1 MIRYEKGYSG
11 LWIVLRIIGTTWPS
25 AVPPGLLAAG
35 ISLFMGVYSDI
46 DVYTRD
52 RDAFLGHPYA
62 FRLFSAVVTNLL
74 IFKMNAAYQRYW
86 EAAGAMQ
93 SMATKWLDGA
103 CMAVTFDA
111 AGDSDN
117 PYLSG
122 SEWQRSSASDSSSSK
137 GGPDHT
143 EYVADVLHLCSLLHA
158 VTLLH
163 LRRDSNLDNLVPSK
177 LGPRHTIMPSSPSF
191 WSERSMFSPEH
202 ISNLYKIQKIPV
214 LGGLR
219 PEEKAVLLSDSKG
232 QSLPTFARAAM
243 VEGWFMRR
251 LIGRQKF
258 EQGETSKTSPPI
270 LSRLYQVISD
280 GTLWSSTAAKSSEIP
295 FPFPYQNF
303 VEVMVWLF
311 TFLAPIVINGIIFEQ
326 LLRTVASFTV
336 VLCFHTLKNTSDVME
351 DPYLPY
357 DPNDLPLVSWQRSV
371 NARLLSFGQVPMDE
385 AEPIHEVV
393 LDGTEKLASLSLE
406 GVKVSVAAQPKVQQ
420 QEQVPEVPVKVPH
433 ARQAPVGASCMDCLP
448 VTFGIGHLNSTHRA
462 RSRFP

>member
-11 LWIVLRIIGTTWPS
+11 VWIVLRIIGTTWPS

-202 ISNLYKIQKIPV
+202 ISDLYKIQKIPV

-219 PEEKAVLLSDSKG
+219 PEARPCIDLDLWLHTE
-232 QSLPTFARAAM
+232 LPMAPMADKK
-243 VEGWFMRR
+243 VDEV
-251 LIGRQKF
+251 
-258 EQGETSKTSPPI
+258 
-270 LSRLYQVISD
+270 LSRAGISSD
-280 GTLWSSTAAKSSEIP
+280 
-295 FPFPYQNF
+295 
-303 VEVMVWLF
+303 
-311 TFLAPIVINGIIFEQ
+311 
-326 LLRTVASFTV
+326 LREKQGSGGCLTV
-336 VLCFHTLKNTSDVME
+336 VAVAIFSSLAGLLMGLDIGYMAGVKSMESFSQDVLNGNPMTGME
-351 DPYLPY
+351 DSLITMIFGAGAAVACFPPLMDFVTGRLP
-357 DPNDLPLVSWQRSV
+357 PATS
-371 NARLLSFGQVPMDE
+371 GQ
-385 AEPIHEVV
+385 
-393 LDGTEKLASLSLE
+393 
-406 GVKVSVAAQPKVQQ
+406 
-420 QEQVPEVPVKVPH
+420 
-433 ARQAPVGASCMDCLP
+433 
-448 VTFGIGHLNSTHRA
+448 
-462 RSRFP
+462 